1 MSKELTKATSILPSV
16 FDDYFKPWK
25 DFFDFN
31 GGGRTFTATVPA
43 VNIAEE
49 KDQFKL
55 TVAAPGMDKDDFR
68 IDIDNDVLTISAEK
82 EESEE
87 TPARQEY
94 NYSSFSR
101 SFRLPASVV
110 KDKVEAKYKDGI
122 LKLYLPKTEEARK
135 ANGVQHVAIQ

>member
-25 DFFDFN
+25 DLFDFN
-31 GGGRTFTATVPA
+31 GGRTITATVPA
-43 VNIAEE
+43 VNISEE
-49 KDQFKL
+49 KDQYKIS
-55 TVAAPGMDKDDFR
+55 VAAPGMEKDDFK
-68 IDIDNDVLTISAEK
+68 IDIDDDILTISAET
-82 EESEE
+82 ENEEE
-87 TPARQEY
+87 TPTRQEY

-135 ANGVQHVAIQ
+135 ANSTKKVLIQ

>member
-25 DFFDFN
+25 DLFDLN
-31 GGGRTFTATVPA
+31 GGRTITATVPA
-43 VNIAEE
+43 VNITEE

-68 IDIDNDVLTISAEK
+68 IDIDNDVLTISAES
-82 EESEE
+82 EEQEE
-87 TPARQEY
+87 TPTRQEY

-135 ANGVQHVAIQ
+135 ANGTKHVVIQ

>member
-1 MSKELTKATSILPSV
+1 MSKELTKATSILPSA

-25 DFFDFN
+25 DLFDFN
-31 GGGRTFTATVPA
+31 GGKTYTATVPA
-43 VNIAEE
+43 VNITEE

-68 IDIDNDVLTISAEK
+68 IDIDNDVLTISAET
-82 EESEE
+82 EETEE
-87 TPARQEY
+87 TPTRQEY

-101 SFRLPASVV
+101 SFRLPVSVV

-135 ANGVQHVAIQ
+135 ANGTKHVVIQ

>member
-25 DFFDFN
+25 DLFDFN
-31 GGGRTFTATVPA
+31 GGRTITATVPA
-43 VNIAEE
+43 VNISEE
-49 KDQFKL
+49 KDQYKIS
-55 TVAAPGMDKDDFR
+55 VAAPGMEKDDFR
-68 IDIDNDVLTISAEK
+68 IDIDDDILTISAET
-82 EESEE
+82 ENEEE
-87 TPARQEY
+87 TPTRQEY

-135 ANGVQHVAIQ
+135 ANSTKKVLIQ